1 MTSAKAVDAETSRRL
16 ISLLPHCY
24 PFLFVDRIVEY
35 ERGKRIVGL
44 KNVTRNEPFFDG
56 HFPGNPV
63 MPGVLLIEAMVQT
76 AAIMALDTL
85 DNAKEV
91 VPIFRRIQKVRFHRP
106 VVPGDQIVLEA
117 RVLRTR
123 HPLWWFS
130 GAGTVDGELVAEGE
144 AQAAMGNWNP

>member
-1 MTSAKAVDAETSRRL
+1 MTSAKTVDAETSRRL
-16 ISLLPHCY
+16 VSLLPHRY
-24 PFLFVDRIVEY
+24 PFLLVDRIVEY

-63 MPGVLLIEAMVQT
+63 MPGVLLVEALVQS
-76 AAIMALDTL
+76 AAIIALDTL

-106 VVPGDQIVLEA
+106 VVPGDQLVLEA

-123 HPLWWFS
+123 HPLWWFNGS
-130 GAGTVDGELVAEGE
+130 GTVDGELVAEGE
-144 AQAAMGNWNP
+144 AQAAMGNWNS

>member
-1 MTSAKAVDAETSRRL
+1 MTSAKTVDAETSRRL
-16 ISLLPHCY
+16 ISLLPHRY
-24 PFLFVDRIVEY
+24 PFLLVDRILEY

-63 MPGVLLIEAMVQT
+63 MPGVLLVEAMVQS

-106 VVPGDQIVLEA
+106 VVPGDQLVLEA

-130 GAGTVDGELVAEGE
+130 GTGTVDGELVAEGE